1 MREYIKKNWHV
12 LLYFI
17 FLFLTF
23 FFVWLAG
30 RSGEDYRFAERE
42 RMSFAEPWEYEFS
55 DGTSG
60 ETGLPAR
67 LSTDGNPDGLTLKNT
82 LPNVRDGM
90 VFMYRSRHTDI
101 KIYID
106 GKMVYDG
113 LMTPEGALRDTPFP
127 LAGNIWNEVVLRE
140 ECSGK
145 EIVIEHKGAVARY
158 LRGPGDVFLGD
169 RSSFFLELWTS
180 KISTIIGSVVL
191 LILAVILFVAWVILV
206 VTTRGKYNEILCLS
220 LFTVSIALWGFTESR
235 CLQFVSGNMRRFTVL
250 AFELLPLAP
259 APIALYFTCSKR
271 KQTVRLAKIAA
282 LIPLA
287 VWGFNNLLH
296 FSGIAD
302 LAMTLSLTQHM
313 IAFEVV
319 FIGGI
324 QVNDL
329 LKDRRTNGADSGGI
343 FWRVPL
349 AGLAVMLPLVL
360 FDIIKYMFA
369 DIYYADRADATCFG
383 IIAYI
388 IALAC
393 HSALRLM
400 SENFK
405 ITAAS
410 EAKSQFLAN
419 MSHEIRTP
427 LNAVLGFDELILRD
441 APNERIRDYAQSIQN
456 AGGVLQD
463 IINTI
468 LDLSKI
474 ESGRIEIA
482 DAPYNLVQLIDNAAS
497 IAAALA
503 EKKNLYFTLEVDE
516 RLPEHLCGD
525 EVHIRQI
532 LVNLLSNA
540 VKYTYQGGVT
550 FRVELF
556 READGNGLCQV
567 RYTVKD
573 TGVGIKQEDKKRLF
587 EKFERLD
594 SYVNRNTEGTGLGM
608 NIVALLLEAMGSRVE
623 IESVY
628 RVGSEFSFL
637 LEQQVLDNARVG
649 IYEEEKRRIG
659 VGDVKYE
666 SYIAPEAKILVVDDV
681 RLNLE
686 VAKGMLANLRV
697 QVDEAESGEQA
708 IEMAKECRYD
718 VILMDHMMPKMD
730 GITAAGK
737 IRELGRDKEERYYY
751 ATVPIVALTA
761 NALSGMREMYLDAG
775 MQDFVSKPVQGKT
788 LEAVLRK
795 WIPKEKIFEN
805 KKDETEEKAAVQ
817 TDWEISI
824 AGLDIAAARMY
835 FPREDMYRDTLR
847 TFAAMLPENTAKIE
861 ASYRSEDLKEYTVTV
876 HGLKSS
882 AKIIGAMEISEMAGK
897 LEEAGRQGDRKTVLA
912 DTPPLL
918 ALYRECGGAILA
930 NLGETKADARLFNEE
945 ELREVLLRLRQYAQD
960 FDMGGLMQWER
971 EMERT
976 RVPEA
981 YEERWREIKAAVQ
994 KVAFSDILDLLEKVL
1009 E

>member
-1 MREYIKKNWHV
+1 MREYLKKNWHV
-12 LLYFI
+12 MLYFG

-23 FFVWLAG
+23 FFVGLAG
-30 RSGEDYRFAERE
+30 RSRENYRFAERE
-42 RMSFAEPWEYEFS
+42 NLSFAEPWDYEFS

-60 ETGLPAR
+60 QTELPAR
-67 LSTDGNPDGLTLKNT
+67 LSTEGKPDALILKNT
-82 LPNVRDGM
+82 LPTVRDGM
-90 VFMYRSRHTDI
+90 VFMYRSRHTDVR
-101 KIYID
+101 IYIA
-106 GKMVYDG
+106 GEMVYDG
-113 LMTPEGALRDTPFP
+113 LMTPEGQLRNTPFP
-127 LAGNIWNEVVLRE
+127 LAGNVWNEVVLRE
-140 ECSGK
+140 EFSGR
-145 EIVIEHKGAVARY
+145 EIVIEQNCAVERY

-169 RSSFFLELWTS
+169 RATFFLELSTS
-180 KISTIIGSVVL
+180 KLSTIIGSGVL

-206 VTTRGKYNEILCLS
+206 MTTRGKYNEILCLS
-220 LFTVSIALWGFTESR
+220 LFTVSIALWGFTELR
-235 CLQFVSGNMRRFTVL
+235 CLQFVSGNMRQFSVL

-259 APIALYFTCSKR
+259 VPIALYFTCGKR
-271 KQTVRLAKIAA
+271 KQTVRLARIAA
-282 LIPLA
+282 VIPLA
-287 VWGFNNLLH
+287 VWVFNNLLH
-296 FSGIAD
+296 FAGILD
-302 LAMTLSLTQHM
+302 LAQTLSLTQHM
-313 IAFEVV
+313 IAFEVL

-324 QVNDL
+324 QVNDI
-329 LKDRRTNGADSGGI
+329 LKDRRTDGADSGGI

-349 AGLAVMLPLVL
+349 VGLAVMLPLVL
-360 FDIIKYMFA
+360 FDIVKYMFA

-410 EAKSQFLAN
+410 QAKSQFLAN

-441 APNERIRDYAQSIQN
+441 AQSQKIIEYAQSIQN
-456 AGGVLQD
+456 AGVVLQD

-482 DAPYNLVQLIDNAAS
+482 EVPYNLVQLIDNAAS
-497 IAAALA
+497 IAEALA
-503 EKKNLYFTLEVDE
+503 EKKNLYFQLEVDE

-608 NIVALLLEAMGSRVE
+608 NIVELLLKAMGSRVE

-628 RVGSEFSFL
+628 RVGSEFSFI
-637 LEQQVLDNARVG
+637 LEQQVLDNDRVG
-649 IYEEEKRRIG
+649 VYEDEKLRIG
-659 VGDVKYE
+659 VGETKYE

-686 VAKGMLANLRV
+686 VAKGLLANLRV

-751 ATVPIVALTA
+751 ATVPILALTA
-761 NALSGMREMYLDAG
+761 NALSGMREMYLEAG
-775 MQDFVSKPVQGKT
+775 MQDFISKPVQGKT
-788 LEAVLRK
+788 LEAILRK
-795 WIPKEKIFEN
+795 WIPGEKIFEN
-805 KKDETEEKAAVQ
+805 KKEDAEEKAAVQ

-824 AGLDIAAARMY
+824 EGLDIAAARMY

-847 TFAAMLPENTAKIE
+847 TFAAMLPENTTKIE
-861 ASYRSEDLKEYTVTV
+861 ASYKSEDLREYTVTV

-882 AKIIGAMEISEMAGK
+882 AKIIGAVEISEMARK
-897 LEEAGRQGDRKTVLA
+897 LEEAGREGNRKTVLA

-918 ALYRECGGAILA
+918 ALYRECGEAILA
-930 NLGETKADARLFNEE
+930 NLGEDVADARMLTEE
-945 ELREVLLRLRQYAQD
+945 ELRGRLLQLKQYAQD
-960 FDMGGLMQWER
+960 FDMGGLMQWEK
-971 EMERT
+971 ETENN
-976 RVPEA
+976 RVEEA
-981 YEERWREIKAAVQ
+981 YLESWKQIKAAVQ
-994 KVAFSDILDLLEKVL
+994 NVAFSDILDILEKVL